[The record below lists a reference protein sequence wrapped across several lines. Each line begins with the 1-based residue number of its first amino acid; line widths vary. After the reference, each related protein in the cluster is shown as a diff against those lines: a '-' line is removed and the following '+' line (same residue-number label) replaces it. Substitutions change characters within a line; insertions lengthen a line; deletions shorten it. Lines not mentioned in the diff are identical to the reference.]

1 MTSINQVQVQSSM
14 TSEIFKPEK
23 DVKKSVDENLGS
35 GVAPSPID
43 ANKGRKMVFNQR
55 RESGRGGLNH

>member
-1 MTSINQVQVQSSM
+1 M
-14 TSEIFKPEK
+14 TSEIFRPEK